1 MVAKATPTVSV
12 SSGCLPKLR
21 LLCLDWFK
29 EISVQDLC
37 YSWKIRTGKETATE
51 FALGP
56 PADISSLFD
65 PERECRISK
74 KPGLPVSSDWR
85 RVFGGAYGL
94 VSPPSPL
101 KHSCPCYGFS
111 SSDKWLD
118 TLECTALQCKGD
130 AALVVTLVFRN
141 FQEEE
146 GMRGRKDVRMY
157 EWLFFFFFCLL
168 SLC

>member
-1 MVAKATPTVSV
+1 MVAKATPSVSV

-37 YSWKIRTGKETATE
+37 YSWKIRTGKEPATE

-85 RVFGGAYGL
+85 RFFGGAYGL
-94 VSPPSPL
+94 VSPPSPPSIPVPVMVSAAQTNGWIHL
-101 KHSCPCYGFS
+101 SAQPCSAKGMLPS
-111 SSDKWLD
+111 WWL
-118 TLECTALQCKGD
+118 LCLGIS
-130 AALVVTLVFRN
+130 RRRRGW
-141 FQEEE
+141 EEE
-146 GMRGRKDVRMY
+146 KT
-157 EWLFFFFFCLL
+157 
-168 SLC
+168 